1 MNTNPKQTLKNKK
14 MIIEKMKSIAE
25 SSLTTINDNLSNTYH
40 SDVEWR
46 GFYPLED
53 LKGLDE
59 KTFLDVFDGVPQA
72 EVEKAKIVVGLDM
85 IGALAA
91 ETDFLPSNGE
101 ARRALKANSVAVN
114 KEKVTEAYT
123 LTTDDIIN
131 DNYVILNVGKK
142 NTYILKVS

>member
-1 MNTNPKQTLKNKK
+1 MFEGVSQTE
-14 MIIEKMKSIAE
+14 IS
-25 SSLTTINDNLSNTYH
+25 
-40 SDVEWR
+40 
-46 GFYPLED
+46 
-53 LKGLDE
+53 
-59 KTFLDVFDGVPQA
+59 
-72 EVEKAKIVVGLDM
+72 KAKLEEGLDM
-85 IGALAA
+85 IAALSA
-91 ETDFLPSNGE
+91 ETNFLKSNGE

>member
-1 MNTNPKQTLKNKK
+1 
-14 MIIEKMKSIAE
+14 MIAA
-25 SSLTTINDNLSNTYH
+25 LS
-40 SDVEWR
+40 
-46 GFYPLED
+46 
-53 LKGLDE
+53 
-59 KTFLDVFDGVPQA
+59 
-72 EVEKAKIVVGLDM
+72 
-85 IGALAA
+85 A
-91 ETDFLPSNGE
+91 ETNFLKSNGE

>member
-1 MNTNPKQTLKNKK
+1 M
-14 MIIEKMKSIAE
+14 IAE
-25 SSLTTINDNLSNTYH
+25 HNEAPHARLLQKRLAEELTEMVHSKEDLENAIKASNVLFGKSTA
-40 SDVEWR
+40 
-46 GFYPLED
+46 ED

-101 ARRALKANSVAVN
+101 ARRALKANSVSVN
-114 KEKVTEAYT
+114 KEKVKEDYAITEADLINGKYV
-123 LTTDDIIN
+123 IIN
-131 DNYVILNVGKK
+131 KGKK
-142 NTYILKVS
+142 NTYIIKAV